1 MPPKASVSSRYPDR
15 IGFGFLIWMV
25 VCALVVSAGGITY
38 AVLKNEQVAIS
49 TDINKLHREIAV
61 CNMNANQ
68 YRAAANDQT
77 RLLPM
82 RDKLSQIGS
91 ELRDIDRAQIEIA
104 RRADATRMT
113 SVRR

>member
-1 MPPKASVSSRYPDR
+1 MSSYTPVSTRYPDR
-15 IGFGFLIWMV
+15 ISFGFLIWMV

-68 YRAAANDQT
+68 YRAGANDLTQ
-77 RLLPM
+77 RLAM
-82 RDKLSQIGS
+82 RDRLTRDAST
-91 ELRDIDRAQIEIA
+91 LRDINRSQIEIA
-104 RRADATRMT
+104 RRDNAAHLTLAR
-113 SVRR
+113 